1 MKKKTLCL
9 ITKYPSIIYHIYLT
23 TYSQYHTTVQYNTV
37 HKNYFSFGKW
47 NTVWLICMCVYM
59 WRLLRLYDAA
69 SVLITNRQQQC
80 PHIFQQKTRPFRKVC
95 LDHGSFS
102 FFISCFDYSLTQWAR
117 SKLLC
122 REPLHE
128 NSLVHFY
135 QSHVELNYSLDSHC
149 RNDYMLAS
157 FQ

>member
-23 TYSQYHTTVQYNTV
+23 TYSQYHTTVQYSTV

-102 FFISCFDYSLTQWAR
+102 FFISCYHSVGLHLLPSSVFFFINTYMSLNKPWE
-117 SKLLC
+117 C
-122 REPLHE
+122 RFWLFF
-128 NSLVHFY
+128 NTVG
-135 QSHVELNYSLDSHC
+135 
-149 RNDYMLAS
+149 
-157 FQ
+157 